1 MPDHYEE
8 KKKKKKDKFKL
19 PSHVGLVQTLGE
31 KSGKSGKNILLE
43 MMRKNLK
50 SHRGK

>member
-8 KKKKKKDKFKL
+8 KKKKKKKNQL
-19 PSHVGLVQTLGE
+19 PSHVGLVQKMGE
-31 KSGKSGKNILLE
+31 NSGKSGRNILLD

-50 SHRGK
+50 IHQGKR

>member
-1 MPDHYEE
+1 MPGHSGDD
-8 KKKKKKDKFKL
+8 KKKKKKM

>member
-8 KKKKKKDKFKL
+8 KKKKKRGKGQL

>member
-8 KKKKKKDKFKL
+8 KKKKKKGKDHL

-31 KSGKSGKNILLE
+31 KSGKSGKNILLD
-43 MMRKNLK
+43 MMKKNLQR
-50 SHRGK
+50 HRGK